1 MIEVI
6 TLNFFIALSVKK
18 IKLTLFIV
26 MLAFF
31 TAWFLFI
38 QYSTETPVFSTKDGP
53 KAVYRGE
60 KNVALTFNIGWGDE
74 KAAII
79 LEELK
84 KNDVKAATFFISGA
98 WAERHPHLVEK
109 MLEQRYEI
117 GLLGY
122 NYVNYASAEN
132 TEITKDIIK
141 GREAFKKLGIQE
153 VKYLRS
159 PTGHFDKRLLDVSE
173 QFGYTIVHWSVD
185 SKDWTNPGINKII
198 SNIKDVKE
206 GDILLF
212 HASDSAQQ
220 TAEAIPDILKT
231 IRDKNLKMV
240 TVSQMVSNSSVR
252 TEEIK

>member
-6 TLNFFIALSVKK
+6 GLNFFIALSVKK
-18 IKLTLFIV
+18 IKRTLFIV
-26 MLAFF
+26 TLAFF

-38 QYSTETPVFSTKDGP
+38 QYSTDSPVFSTKDGP
-53 KAVYRGE
+53 KAIYRGE
-60 KNVALTFNIGWGDE
+60 QNAALTFNIGWGDE

-84 KNDVKAATFFISGA
+84 KNNVKAATFFISGS

-109 MLEQRYEI
+109 MLEQKYEI

-122 NYVNYASAEN
+122 NYVDYAHAEN
-132 TEITKDIIK
+132 SEITKDILK
-141 GREAFKKLGIQE
+141 GQEAFRKLGIKD

-159 PTGHFDKRLLDVSE
+159 PTGHFDKRLLDISE
-173 QFGYTIVHWSVD
+173 RLGYTIVHWSVD
-185 SKDWTNPGINKII
+185 SKDWTNPGVNNIIN
-198 SNIKDVKE
+198 NIKQVKD

-220 TAEAIPDILKT
+220 TASAIPEILQT
-231 IRDKNLKMV
+231 ISDRNLKMV
-240 TVSQMVSNSSVR
+240 TVSEMLSNSSVK
-252 TEEIK
+252 TEEID